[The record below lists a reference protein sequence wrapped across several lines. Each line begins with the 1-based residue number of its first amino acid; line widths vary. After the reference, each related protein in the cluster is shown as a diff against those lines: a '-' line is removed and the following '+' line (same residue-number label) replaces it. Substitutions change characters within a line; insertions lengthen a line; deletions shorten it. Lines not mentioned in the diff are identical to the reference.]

1 MARNSL
7 TPHEQFANEV
17 RALLNRY
24 LEESDLEDH
33 TLYEIMEHALGQ
45 WMNEDVVD
53 FVSDID
59 LEADDVDD
67 GG

>member
-1 MARNSL
+1 MSRKTNL

-24 LEESDLEDH
+24 LEESDLEDY
-33 TLYEIMEHALGQ
+33 TLSEIMEHALGQ

-53 FVSDID
+53 FVSDMD
-59 LEADDVDD
+59 LDADDEDD
-67 GG
+67 V

>member
-1 MARNSL
+1 MPRKINL
-7 TPHEQFANEV
+7 TPHEQFAHEV

-33 TLYEIMEHALGQ
+33 TLAEIMEHALGQ

-53 FVSDID
+53 FSSDMD
-59 LEADDVDD
+59 LDD
-67 GG
+67 G